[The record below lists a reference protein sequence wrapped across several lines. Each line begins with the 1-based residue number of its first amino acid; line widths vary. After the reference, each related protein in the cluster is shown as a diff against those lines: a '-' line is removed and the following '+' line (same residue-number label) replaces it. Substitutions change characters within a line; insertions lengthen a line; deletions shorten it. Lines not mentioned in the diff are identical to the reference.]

1 MAAIDIVVV
10 ICAILMC
17 GFPGLTNYI
26 LTNSR
31 SDNHTAEE
39 SDKIRSALL
48 DAIIQSFPYTTP
60 YIYPLGLTTQTASVY
75 LTVSITVERYIVV
88 CHPLKARSLC
98 TPTRTR

>member
-26 LTNSR
+26 LTNNNG
-31 SDNHTAEE
+31 SDNDVADHG
-39 SDKIRSALL
+39 RSALL
-48 DAIIQSFPYTTP
+48 DAIILSFPYTTP
-60 YIYPLGLTTQTASVY
+60 YIYPLGLTAQTASVY